1 MNKFLLIAAAAL
13 STVAAPI
20 AASAQP
26 FGGHGQR
33 GFAHSDYRGYR
44 GDGGAVLAAG
54 LFGLVLG
61 AVAADAANSQPVAYA
76 PTYDYGPQCGW
87 ETQAYRNAWGQ
98 LEYQQVQVC
107 R

>member
-1 MNKFLLIAAAAL
+1 MIKFLLIAAAAL
-13 STVAAPI
+13 SMVAAPI

-26 FGGHGQR
+26 YGHG
-33 GFAHSDYRGYR
+33 GYAHGGYR

-61 AVAADAANSQPVAYA
+61 AVAADAASQPVAYA
-76 PTYDYGPQCGW
+76 PAYYGPQCVW
-87 ETQAYRNAWGQ
+87 QTQAYRNAWGQ